1 MPLFTSAGTDEG
13 LGEFFKS
20 MQVLLPAFLKL
31 SNILKNNEE
40 WKQKNEIQIDIE
52 VG

>member
-1 MPLFTSAGTDEG
+1 LAVTAGT
-13 LGEFFKS
+13 LS
-20 MQVLLPAFLKL
+20 LPAFLKL

>member
-20 MQVLLPAFLKL
+20 MQVLLPAFLKFGFE
-31 SNILKNNEE
+31 NFYIM
-40 WKQKNEIQIDIE
+40 IGTT
-52 VG
+52 V